1 MMAFQIGHLNGP
13 TEKERRPSEP
23 DCPAEARSSG
33 LAVVGVNTVPL
44 PLFGFQPYLPLSLF
58 FILALPKRKYQRKGS
73 ASAHQGIC

>member
-1 MMAFQIGHLNGP
+1 
-13 TEKERRPSEP
+13 
-23 DCPAEARSSG
+23 
-33 LAVVGVNTVPL
+33 VVGVNTVPL